1 MDYRGAGMDDFRILV
16 ERLVAWVNV
25 APLAPVV
32 FAEPGFR
39 QDLLTPAQPL
49 VELYLVTEGAMELD
63 VHGERCAVSAG
74 ELALANAH
82 YGNRGRETQGPFRYG
97 CISLS
102 TSEAPDAKFWSER
115 PRVCKHKAADVD
127 SLRAVFSELSRL
139 FHGPD
144 QAFRDVLVKA
154 QLLTLLVRAA
164 APVDGGSTLEPLPA
178 QVRRAIELMG
188 ERRSDPKLNLA
199 RLARHARV
207 SSSHLVRL
215 FQNSLGVS
223 PMRYLT
229 EMRIRHAQHL
239 LERSP
244 LTIKEVAFLVGFADQ
259 LYFSRVFRQETG
271 HAPTAFRQR
280 FLGPSAPAKAPQ

>member
-1 MDYRGAGMDDFRILV
+1 MDYRGPGMDDFRILV
-16 ERLVAWVNV
+16 GKLVAWVNV
-25 APLAPVV
+25 ADAAPVV
-32 FAEPGFR
+32 FVEPGFR
-39 QDLLTPAQPL
+39 QDLLTPPQSL

-63 VHGERCAVSAG
+63 VEGERCAVSAG
-74 ELALANAH
+74 EMALANAH
-82 YGNRGRETQGPFRYG
+82 FGNRGRETLGPFRYG

-102 TSEAPDAKFWSER
+102 THDSPDTKFWSER
-115 PRVCKHKAADVD
+115 PRVCKHRAGDID
-127 SLRAVFSELSRL
+127 GLRALFSELSRL

-144 QAFRDVLVKA
+144 QPYRDVLVKA

-164 APVDGGSTLEPLPA
+164 TPTVGANTLEPLPP
-178 QVRRAIELMG
+178 QVRRAIELMT
-188 ERRSDPKLNLA
+188 ESRSDSKLNLA

-215 FQNSLGVS
+215 FQNAVGVS
-223 PMRYLT
+223 PMRHLT
-229 EMRIRHAQHL
+229 ELRIRHAQHL

-271 HAPTAFRQR
+271 LAPTSFRARRQ
-280 FLGPSAPAKAPQ
+280 GVATPS